1 MPEEGEGEV
10 EQTVNLFSPELA
22 EEVDITLTK
31 GQVLYVTSVLEAV
44 VQPRG
49 YQMVEFVYELMSRLR
64 VLTEN
69 LVEEP
74 EIVEEPLTPV
84 IERPEKVESATTV
97 ETNTELPQVAKVFN
111 DNVLV
116 SED

>member
-1 MPEEGEGEV
+1 MPEEGELAAE
-10 EQTVNLFSPELA
+10 ETINLFSPELA
-22 EEVDITLTK
+22 EEIDVTLTK

-49 YQMVEFVYELMSRLR
+49 YQMVEYVYDLMSRLR
-64 VLTEN
+64 LVTDGLNEEP
-69 LVEEP
+69 VEEK
-74 EIVEEPLTPV
+74 EITPV
-84 IERPEKVESATTV
+84 IDRPIKKEEEVE
-97 ETNTELPQVAKVFN
+97 TELPQVAKVFN

>member
-1 MPEEGEGEV
+1 M
-10 EQTVNLFSPELA
+10 
-22 EEVDITLTK
+22 
-31 GQVLYVTSVLEAV
+31 
-44 VQPRG
+44 
-49 YQMVEFVYELMSRLR
+49 
-64 VLTEN
+64 
-69 LVEEP
+69 VEEP